1 MIGFNIFQIRIVK
14 KAPQCLR
21 LSLKRC
27 ESPANHA
34 HEVAFV
40 LREFSANLVILDPV
54 PNVLVGIEFRTVS
67 GQKVEVEAS
76 VEFREM
82 FLRRLRP
89 VRRMAVDDEEDVAA
103 FSMHESVEELTEQFR
118 VHSALGHHETKR
130 SLRRD
135 RADHVAGESLPG
147 RSHHRGL
154 SAFRPCRPRMVI
166 AAHSRL
172 VAEIDLCPD
181 LFSAGSKGGELAA
194 RPSPDL
200 VGILLPSAEVG
211 TLGRKSHLLEQP
223 AHRPSAQDDAKLILD
238 DLGDHLA
245 GPKGKREI
253 ELKRIL
259 VGHQVEDVLHLRA
272 IELPGTAA
280 SRTGFKPTP
289 AAGTVAGHPVENTR
303 GPHLQLPR
311 NFRWR
316 RSTLNHRN
324 RTAPDLLLL
333 RRTQSTTIIR

>member
-1 MIGFNIFQIRIVK
+1 MRIVEK
-14 KAPQCLR
+14 SPQCLR
-21 LSLKRC
+21 PSLKGG

-54 PNVLVGIEFRTVS
+54 PNVLVGIEFRTVA
-67 GQKVEVEAS
+67 GQKVEVES
-76 VEFREM
+76 SIKLRQVL
-82 FLRRLRP
+82 LRRLRP
-89 VRRMAVDDEEDVAA
+89 VRGMAVDDEEDAAA
-103 FSMHESVEELTEQFR
+103 FSIHEPVEELTEQFR
-118 VHSALGHHETKR
+118 VHPALGHHETKR

-135 RADHVAGESLPG
+135 RADHVARESLPG

-166 AAHSRL
+166 AAHRRL
-172 VAEIDLCPD
+172 IAEIDLRPD
-181 LFSAGSKGGELAA
+181 PFGVGSKGGELAA

-211 TLGRKSHLLEQP
+211 PLGREPHLLEQA

-245 GPKGKREI
+245 GPKGEREI
-253 ELKRIL
+253 ELKRVL

-272 IELPGTAA
+272 VELLGATA
-280 SRTGFKPTP
+280 SRPGSKSAP
-289 AAGTVAGHPVENTR
+289 AAGTVAGHPVENAR

-311 NFRWR
+311 NFRRR

-324 RTAPDLLLL
+324 RTATDLLLL